1 MNTNCIPQEKLDE
14 IFPATKSDEFFEAIY
29 GGAEDGAYDIV
40 LTCDNITG
48 AKAVLAFELRR
59 RPGQCLKCSLTYGLP
74 DVFKRHP
81 LLNVA
86 GVAGQIAARLG
97 WEAGYKWELRPV
109 REISDDLHIIPFIV
123 EKT

>member
-1 MNTNCIPQEKLDE
+1 MKTNCIPQERLDG

-40 LTCDNITG
+40 LTCDNITE
-48 AKAVLAFELRR
+48 ARASLAFELRR

-86 GVAGQIAARLG
+86 GVAGQIASVLG
-97 WEAGYKWELRPV
+97 WGTIYKWELLPV
-109 REISDDLHIIPFIV
+109 QEISEDLHIIPFIV
-123 EKT
+123 EKA